1 MAYTH
6 TAHLRDF
13 VPVEAPR
20 RARSLWRAIYDVLVE
35 SRRTAAERQVAV
47 YLHDIGGKFTDRSER
62 EIERIMFSD
71 TRW

>member
-6 TAHLRDF
+6 TAHMRDF
-13 VPVEAPR
+13 APAEAPR
-20 RARSLWRAIYDVLVE
+20 RERSLWRAIYDVLVE
-35 SRRTAAERQVAV
+35 GRRAAAERQVAV
-47 YLHDIGGKFTDRSER
+47 YLNDIGGKFTDSSER